1 MSRIDE
7 QKRLAQEIDAHVCRV
22 EANDRS
28 DEALLASAYEALGTF
43 KELVDMSSADD
54 LNNLCYRFGGLR
66 RFAKLMEA
74 LAMGIR
80 SGAIEPPTS
89 H

>member
-7 QKRLAQEIDAHVCRV
+7 QEQLAREIDAHVRRV
-22 EANDRS
+22 EASDRS
-28 DEALLASAYEALGTF
+28 DEALLASAYEVLGSF
-43 KELVDMSSADD
+43 KQLVDLSSAEE
-54 LNNLCYRFGGLR
+54 LNKLSDKFLGLH
-66 RFAKLMEA
+66 RFASLLERI
-74 LAMGIR
+74 AMGIR